1 MPLVPAHQAG
11 MMQASHRRKFLMSR
25 ILLAGAT
32 GLVGQST
39 LAHALASPRVAA
51 VVAPTRRALPAH
63 PKLLN
68 PVVDFDALPAD
79 ADWWQ
84 VDAVACALG
93 TTIRDAGSQA
103 AFHRVDHDYPL
114 AVARLAHAHG
124 ARSFALVSALGADPD
139 SRVFYSRTK
148 GEVEQALG
156 DIGFDSLTLLRPGLL
171 GGDRTQHRAGER
183 WAQRI
188 LGALGS
194 VVPRRYRVVPP
205 ERVAAALLDAALDAR
220 PGRHVVLSEHL
231 VD

>member
-1 MPLVPAHQAG
+1 
-11 MMQASHRRKFLMSR
+11 MSR
-25 ILLAGAT
+25 MLLAGAT
-32 GLVGQST
+32 GLVGQAT
-39 LAHALASPRVAA
+39 LARALASPRVAA
-51 VVAPTRRALPAH
+51 VVAPTRSALPAH

-114 AVARLAHAHG
+114 AIARLAHAHG

-156 DIGFDSLTLLRPGLL
+156 AIGFDSLTLLRPGLL

-188 LGALGS
+188 LSALGS

>member
-1 MPLVPAHQAG
+1 
-11 MMQASHRRKFLMSR
+11 MSR
-25 ILLAGAT
+25 LLLAGAT
-32 GLVGQST
+32 GLVGQAT
-39 LAHALASPRVAA
+39 LALALASPRVVA

-68 PVVDFDALPAD
+68 PVVDFDALPGD
-79 ADWWQ
+79 ADWWR

-124 ARSFALVSALGADPD
+124 VRSFALVSALGADPA

-148 GEVEQALG
+148 GDVEQALA

-171 GGDRTQHRAGER
+171 GGDRAQHRAGER

-188 LGALGS
+188 LGALGP

-220 PGRHVVLSEHL
+220 PGRHVVLSEAL